1 MKNVVLIG
9 FMGTGKSSCGRA
21 IAQQLGYRLVD
32 LDKEIE
38 TKYKMPIPTMFKV
51 HGEDWFRQKEKE
63 MVAYWAKQK
72 NVVIST
78 GGGTVKNPENTAC
91 LRKNGKIICLQA
103 DIDTLMERTSRQ
115 GRRPV
120 LDARAAQLG
129 GNRRAAIASLLEE
142 RQEMYKGADLYVDTG
157 RLSPLQVAARVSEFI
172 RKS

>member
-21 IAQQLGYRLVD
+21 IAQQMGYRLVD

-38 TKYKMPIPTMFKV
+38 NKYQMSIPAMFEKY
-51 HGEDWFRQKEKE
+51 GETWFRQKEQE
-63 MVAYWAKQK
+63 MARYWSCQR

-78 GGGTVKNPENTAC
+78 GGGTVKNPQNTAL

-103 DIDTLMERTSRQ
+103 DVDTLLERTARQ

-120 LDARAAQLG
+120 LDKRAAELG
-129 GNRRAAIASLLEE
+129 GDRRAAIESLLQE
-142 RQEMYKGADLYVDTG
+142 RQAMYQQADLYVDTG
-157 RLSPLQVAARVSEFI
+157 KLSPLQVASTVSEYI
-172 RKS
+172 RKN

>member
-63 MVAYWAKQK
+63 MVAYWAHQK

-91 LRKNGKIICLQA
+91 LRKMGKL
-103 DIDTLMERTSRQ
+103 SVFRQ
-115 GRRPV
+115 
-120 LDARAAQLG
+120 
-129 GNRRAAIASLLEE
+129 I
-142 RQEMYKGADLYVDTG
+142 
-157 RLSPLQVAARVSEFI
+157 
-172 RKS
+172 

>member
-32 LDKEIE
+32 LDKKIE

-63 MVAYWAKQK
+63 MVAYWARQK

-78 GGGTVKNPENTAC
+78 GGGTVKNPAVLVVTDWKNDAISFWKKPIPSVPPMSTWSAVCRPSAASTA
-91 LRKNGKIICLQA
+91 
-103 DIDTLMERTSRQ
+103 
-115 GRRPV
+115 
-120 LDARAAQLG
+120 
-129 GNRRAAIASLLEE
+129 
-142 RQEMYKGADLYVDTG
+142 
-157 RLSPLQVAARVSEFI
+157 LSPT
-172 RKS
+172 